1 MDAWECG
8 EMKTVIVLLLVL
20 WLVFSLVGALI
31 EGLLWLLVIGIVAFI
46 ATAAWGWFSMRGAS
60 R

>member
-1 MDAWECG
+1 
-8 EMKTVIVLLLVL
+8 MKTLIVLLLVL

-31 EGLLWLLVIGIVAFI
+31 EGLLWLLVIGVVAFI
-46 ATAAWGWFSMRGAS
+46 ATAVWGWFSMRGAS